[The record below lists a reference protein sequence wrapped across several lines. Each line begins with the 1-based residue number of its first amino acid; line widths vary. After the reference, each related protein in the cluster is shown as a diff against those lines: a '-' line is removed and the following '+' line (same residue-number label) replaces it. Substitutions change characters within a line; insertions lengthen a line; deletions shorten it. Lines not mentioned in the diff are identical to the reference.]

1 MTKTPDDTPHELGR
15 RTAEILRIRELSA
28 LSVSNAIGVHHTTL
42 ARFMDGESH
51 LGAGAL
57 RRLAEHLGVS
67 LDYLLG
73 ITDDITP
80 KSRPSDD
87 WIRETVTLLAKLSES
102 QREVVHATARAMMRD
117 SNPPEPRGRKR

>member
-1 MTKTPDDTPHELGR
+1 MTKTSDDTPHSLGR

-80 KSRPSDD
+80 GDRHAAGEAERVAAGGCARDRAGDDAGLEPTRTQEAQAVAARP
-87 WIRETVTLLAKLSES
+87 
-102 QREVVHATARAMMRD
+102 
-117 SNPPEPRGRKR
+117 